1 MTNEQITARLK
12 PQNAEGFLGW
22 VAFHPTHGKFPM
34 GRTLAEAIEVARTCK
49 WFGKAIVIAR

>member
-12 PQNAEGFLGW
+12 SQNGEGYLAW
-22 VAFHPTHGKFPM
+22 VAFHPAHGKFPM

-49 WFGKAIVIAR
+49 WFDRAVVIAR